1 MSSTIRF
8 IKQLGEEIAAVKAGE
23 KLMYVVDEGRRP
35 LTNAIFLLGCY
46 LVLVQNLLPNQ
57 VEGRFTGINWEKTE
71 DYRDATYEPSDFGLT
86 LIDCWSGLYRGK
98 QCGWVGRPSPP
109 TNPLWG
115 MIDVEQYERD
125 GDPLRGCVTEV
136 VPGRILAFR
145 GPTDRG
151 EAGRLAA
158 AFEDDGVSDVVCLND
173 AEYDAA
179 VFTAAGIRH
188 HALRFEDGAGPPI
201 AIVDAFLEL
210 AAAAE
215 GAMAVH
221 CKAGLGRPIALARAQ
236 QRPGPANALSY
247 ITSAPPPATAR
258 PPLHSPYPIPPAPN
272 HHHHRSAGTRP
283 APGVTLITLIRPAER
298 KANFKPSAPTP
309 AAQRTSRIPRP
320 LSPRRP
326 APGIQPEGD
335 GKKEAAVAAMQ
346 LS

>member
-1 MSSTIRF
+1 MPRGFVRTFRNPPGVQYSPFCDDFGPMSMSSTIRF
-8 IKQLGEEIAAVKAGE
+8 IKQLESEIAAVSAGE
-23 KLMYVVDEGRRP
+23 KLMYVVDEGPRP

-46 LVLVQNLLPNQ
+46 LVLMQDLHPNQ
-57 VEGRFTGINWEKTE
+57 VAERFTAIDWEQTE
-71 DYRDATYEPSDFGLT
+71 DYRDSTYEVADFGLK
-86 LIDCWSGLYRGK
+86 LMDCWSGLHRGK

-109 TNPLWG
+109 ANPLWG

-158 AFEDDGVSDVVCLND
+158 AFGDDGVSDVVCLND

-221 CKAGLGRPIALARAQ
+221 CKAGLGRTGTLVAVYLTRAHGFAPREALGWLRIM
-236 QRPGPANALSY
+236 RPGSVIGPQQHYLC
-247 ITSAPPPATAR
+247 TSAA
-258 PPLHSPYPIPPAPN
+258 
-272 HHHHRSAGTRP
+272 AG
-283 APGVTLITLIRPAER
+283 PGLDQAG
-298 KANFKPSAPTP
+298 
-309 AAQRTSRIPRP
+309 
-320 LSPRRP
+320 LS
-326 APGIQPEGD
+326 Q
-335 GKKEAAVAAMQ
+335 
-346 LS
+346 

>member
-1 MSSTIRF
+1 
-8 IKQLGEEIAAVKAGE
+8 
-23 KLMYVVDEGRRP
+23 MYVVDEGRLP

-188 HALRFEDGAGPPI
+188 HALRFDDGAGPPI

-221 CKAGLGRPIALARAQ
+221 CKAGLGRTGTLVAVYLTRAHGFAPREALGWLRIM
-236 QRPGPANALSY
+236 RPGSVIGPQQHYLC
-247 ITSAPPPATAR
+247 TSAA
-258 PPLHSPYPIPPAPN
+258 
-272 HHHHRSAGTRP
+272 AG
-283 APGVTLITLIRPAER
+283 PGLDQAG
-298 KANFKPSAPTP
+298 
-309 AAQRTSRIPRP
+309 
-320 LSPRRP
+320 LS
-326 APGIQPEGD
+326 Q
-335 GKKEAAVAAMQ
+335 
-346 LS
+346 